1 VEGRSVSVPK
11 VPLEQKLALT
21 VEEAAAL
28 LGMSRSKAYQAV
40 RSGELPSVRFGGS
53 VRVPRRALDELLDR
67 AARRGA

>member
-1 VEGRSVSVPK
+1 MEGRSVSVPK